1 MTGGKYEVNK
11 IMLLPVTLTCFKLS
25 SVAAEKKNCVEY
37 SPGTENIM
45 H

>member
-1 MTGGKYEVNK
+1 
-11 IMLLPVTLTCFKLS
+11 LTCFKLS

-45 H
+45 HWHVLLK